1 MTAHDQ
7 SSSSDIVDGSL
18 PRPSVF
24 KSMTRLRTAVVG
36 WIGTAANYYAAA
48 ALYEQLSGLSDS
60 ELKRRGLSRANLAH
74 DVLAACDDVGSSGS
88 TVSPMD
94 SMLRTGPN
102 RRHVQICQDPPDSA
116 RPAQLPPGGQLLG
129 DGTAAPAKMTAW
141 LRSMSRWV
149 KSVCG
154 WSVAGT
160 SGHSSS

>member
-18 PRPSVF
+18 PRSSVF

-88 TVSPMD
+88 TVSPMV
-94 SMLRTGPN
+94 SMLRRTEQKAGSN
-102 RRHVQICQDPPDSA
+102 
-116 RPAQLPPGGQLLG
+116 
-129 DGTAAPAKMTAW
+129 
-141 LRSMSRWV
+141 MSRP
-149 KSVCG
+149 
-154 WSVAGT
+154 T
-160 SGHSSS
+160 